1 MTIND
6 RENANLLEFE
16 RPGSSCER
24 VLVAEDDAMFRRI
37 LQSWLETWGYRV
49 TLAEDGAQAWK
60 ALQQEPPPQLL
71 ILDWMMPKTDGVE
84 LCRKVREQNRTP
96 YQYILLATAKDGKQ
110 DLVKGLEAGAD
121 DYLTKPFD
129 KSELRAR
136 LKACNRILT
145 LQDSQIQAREQL
157 LFQTTHDLLT
167 GVWSRGAILETLR
180 RELERGARSTAAT
193 GLLILDI
200 DHFKVVNDTHGHLI
214 GDGVLKQVTQ
224 RIIHAVRGYDAVG
237 RYGGEEFLIVLPG
250 CGRDQID
257 QGAER
262 VRCAVDGGAL
272 LVEGLSISVTVS
284 IGAAVATGTTT
295 SDLEILAAADAALYR
310 AKRAGRNRTVLSDLV
325 LL

>member
-1 MTIND
+1 
-6 RENANLLEFE
+6 
-16 RPGSSCER
+16 
-24 VLVAEDDAMFRRI
+24 MFRMI
-37 LQSWLETWGYRV
+37 LQSWLEAWGYRV
-49 TLAEDGAQAWK
+49 TLAEDGGQAWK

-71 ILDWMMPKTDGVE
+71 ILDWMMPQTNGVE
-84 LCRKVREQNRTP
+84 LCRRVRKENRTP

-145 LQDSQIQAREQL
+145 LQDSQIQAQEQL
-157 LFQTTHDLLT
+157 LFQATHDLLT
-167 GVWSRGAILETLR
+167 GVWNRGAILETFR
-180 RELERGARSTAAT
+180 RELDRAARSKTAT
-193 GLLILDI
+193 GLLMLDV
-200 DHFKVVNDTHGHLI
+200 DHFKAINDTHGHLV

-224 RIIHAVRGYDAVG
+224 RIVHAVRGYDSVG

-262 VRCAVDGGAL
+262 VRSAVDDGP
-272 LVEGLSISVTVS
+272 LVVDGVNIAVTVS
-284 IGAAVATGTTT
+284 IGAAVATGATV

-325 LL
+325 LH

>member
-1 MTIND
+1 MTINEHD
-6 RENANLLEFE
+6 SASLVEFE

-24 VLVAEDDAMFRRI
+24 VLVAEDDRMFRMI
-37 LQSWLETWGYRV
+37 LQSWLEAWGYRV
-49 TLAEDGAQAWK
+49 TLAEDGGQAWK

-71 ILDWMMPKTDGVE
+71 ILDWMMPQTNGVE
-84 LCRKVREQNRTP
+84 LCRRVRKENRTP

-145 LQDSQIQAREQL
+145 LQDSQAQAQEQL
-157 LFQTTHDLLT
+157 LFQATHDLLT

-180 RELERGARSTAAT
+180 RELERAARSKTAT
-193 GLLILDI
+193 GLLMLDV
-200 DHFKVVNDTHGHLI
+200 DHFKAINDTHGHLV

-224 RIIHAVRGYDAVG
+224 RIVHAVRGYDSVG

-262 VRCAVDGGAL
+262 VRSAVDDGP
-272 LVEGLSISVTVS
+272 LVVDGVNIAVTVS
-284 IGAAVATGTTT
+284 IGAAVATGATV

>member
-1 MTIND
+1 MTINN
-6 RENANLLEFE
+6 REDPILLELE

-24 VLVAEDDAMFRRI
+24 VLVAEDDTMFRRI

-60 ALQQEPPPQLL
+60 ALQQEPVPQLL

-84 LCRKVREQNRTP
+84 ICRKVREQNRTP

-145 LQDSQIQAREQL
+145 LQDSQIQAQEQL
-157 LFQTTHDLLT
+157 LFQATHDLLT

-180 RELERGARSTAAT
+180 RELERGARSNAAT
-193 GLLILDI
+193 GLMILDI
-200 DHFKVVNDTHGHLI
+200 DHFKTVNDTHGHLV
-214 GDGVLKQVTQ
+214 GDGVLQQVTQ
-224 RIIHAVRGYDAVG
+224 RIVHAIRGYDAVG

-257 QGAER
+257 QSAER
-262 VRCAVDGGAL
+262 VRHAVDGGPL
-272 LVEGLSISVTVS
+272 FVEGLSISVTVS
-284 IGAAVATGTTT
+284 IGAAVASGATS
-295 SDLEILAAADAALYR
+295 SDLEVLAAADAALYR
-310 AKRAGRNRTVLSDLV
+310 AKRAGRNRSVLSDLV

>member
-6 RENANLLEFE
+6 RENTNLLEFE

-49 TLAEDGAQAWK
+49 TLTEDGAQAWK

-145 LQDSQIQAREQL
+145 LQDSQIQAQEQL
-157 LFQTTHDLLT
+157 LFQATHDLLT

-180 RELERGARSTAAT
+180 RELERAARSKTAT
-193 GLLILDI
+193 GLLMLDI
-200 DHFKVVNDTHGHLI
+200 DHFKTINDTHGHLV

-224 RIIHAVRGYDAVG
+224 RIVHAIRGYDSVG

-262 VRCAVDGGAL
+262 VRGAVDDGPL
-272 LVEGLSISVTVS
+272 LVDGLTISVTVS
-284 IGAAVATGTTT
+284 IGAAVATGATI

>member
-1 MTIND
+1 MTINEHD
-6 RENANLLEFE
+6 NASLVEFE

-24 VLVAEDDAMFRRI
+24 VLVAEDDTMFRRI
-37 LQSWLETWGYRV
+37 LQSWLEAWGYRV
-49 TLAEDGAQAWK
+49 TLAEDGGQAWT

-71 ILDWMMPKTDGVE
+71 ILDWMMPQTNGVE
-84 LCRKVREQNRTP
+84 LCRRVREENRTP

-157 LFQTTHDLLT
+157 LFQATHDLLT

-180 RELERGARSTAAT
+180 RELDRAARSETAT
-193 GLLILDI
+193 GLMMLDI
-200 DHFKVVNDTHGHLI
+200 DHFKAINDTHGHLV
-214 GDGVLKQVTQ
+214 GDDVLKQVTQ
-224 RIIHAVRGYDAVG
+224 RIVHAVRGYDSVG

-262 VRCAVDGGAL
+262 VRSAVDDGPL
-272 LVEGLSISVTVS
+272 LVDGVTIAVTVS
-284 IGAAVATGTTT
+284 IGAAVATGATV